1 MTRLTFTGKRNGHA
15 ITITWEDGA
24 LSGDPETVAWIRY
37 VAKLA
42 EAAGTIVGPIGGPY
56 STSNHLADPYAARAL
71 ILEVFP
77 GKVRQEGLLPPRI
90 APPGA
95 IL

>member
-1 MTRLTFTGKRNGHA
+1 MTRLVFTGIRNGQLVRVV
-15 ITITWEDGA
+15 WEDGA
-24 LSGDPETVAWIRY
+24 LSGDPETIAWIQHY
-37 VAKLA
+37 
-42 EAAGTIVGPIGGPY
+42 AALLEGVIVGMVGGPY
-56 STSNHLADPYAARAL
+56 SSSHHLADPYAARAL